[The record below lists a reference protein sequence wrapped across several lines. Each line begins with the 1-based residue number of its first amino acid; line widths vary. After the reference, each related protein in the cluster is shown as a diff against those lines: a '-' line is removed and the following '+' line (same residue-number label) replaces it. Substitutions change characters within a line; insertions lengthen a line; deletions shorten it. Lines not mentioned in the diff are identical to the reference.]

1 MSDERFIG
9 FINAK
14 RCFPDVAIW
23 QCQER
28 NGDARVAMVIAMSMD
43 QCGGDMGISIGDDI
57 V

>member
-9 FINAK
+9 LINAK
-14 RCFPDVAIW
+14 GCIADVVIW

-28 NGDARVAMVIAMSMD
+28 YGDAMVAMVIAMSMD
-43 QCGGDMGISIGDDI
+43 QCGGDMGISIGN